1 MGARVPACAAT
12 NLGGPVSDQRPA
24 RPAAERR
31 EPADASAAALRL
43 KERIYATI
51 TMVAVTVG
59 LSVGAESSIPAA
71 ASAVAVTA
79 LGLWLATV
87 VADQQAH
94 RVVHLRDP
102 SSTEIRRLLFV
113 SSPLLVSA
121 LPALA
126 MITLSAFG
134 VVALRTA
141 LLIAAGV
148 GVGSLFMWSYLGGR
162 RMGNG
167 PAGAAIAG
175 TVDMTI
181 GVAVALVKYVA
192 GH

>member
-1 MGARVPACAAT
+1 MGARVPACAAMS
-12 NLGGPVSDQRPA
+12 LGGPVSDQGPVRPVV
-24 RPAAERR
+24 ERG
-31 EPADASAAALRL
+31 EPADPSVAALRL

-59 LSVGAESSIPAA
+59 LSVSAESSIPGA
-71 ASAVAVTA
+71 ASTVVVTA

-126 MITLSAFG
+126 MITLSGFG
-134 VVALRTA
+134 AVRLRTA

-148 GVGSLFMWSYLGGR
+148 GVGSLFMWSFLGGR

-167 PAGAAIAG
+167 RAGAAIAG

-181 GVAVALVKYVA
+181 GVVVALVKYVA